1 MLVTLKINGL
11 ELVADTDK
19 MHESWIAKCL
29 AYGVRR
35 LPNDSYSGE
44 KGKTKYELV
53 EKLLGDMMSG
63 KEAPVRVQGTG
74 RSSAD
79 PVVALARK
87 NAKADLTGM
96 FRAVTG
102 ETKAMAF
109 ALHEKVAPFFVI
121 AKGDKPEDDR
131 AVWKEETVTSW
142 MAKQKE
148 AKKRDYEADARELL
162 AGAVSDKAD
171 LDF

>member
-1 MLVTLKINGL
+1 MLVTLKINGQ
-11 ELVADTDK
+11 EIHADTDK
-19 MHESWIAKCL
+19 FHESWIAKCL

-44 KGKTKYELV
+44 KGGTKFDLV
-53 EKLLGDMMSG
+53 KALIADMESG

-74 RSSAD
+74 RASAD
-79 PVVALARK
+79 PIVSLARK

-102 ETKAMAF
+102 ATKAIDF
-109 ALHEKVAPFFVI
+109 AVHEKVAPFFSV
-121 AKGDKPEDDR
+121 DTLEDGTHR
-131 AVWKEETVTSW
+131 ATWNEDVVTAW
-142 MAKQKE
+142 MLKQKDS
-148 AKKRDYEADARELL
+148 KKRDYLADA
-162 AGAVSDKAD
+162 KAIIESATSAEDD